1 MFLDCFYLV
10 SAWNLKSYN
19 KNENC
24 KITKKK
30 IAKIIYFWEILS
42 LILDKKFQR
51 KNCFYLYV
59 SLFRE
64 Q

>member
-19 KNENC
+19 KNEKFKVN
-24 KITKKK
+24 KK